1 MPIYMQYDGIDGDV
15 TTKGHEKWI
24 ELQSCSLGANRS
36 MTSSSSSAADRES
49 STPSVSEIVVT
60 KVTDAASTNL
70 FRAAVGKGPGSEG
83 KLVKIDFCKTDA
95 GDTEPYL
102 QLELENTLV
111 SSFSVSSGG
120 DRPMESLSL
129 NFVKVTL
136 NNIGM
141 GAANETGQPD
151 RAHYDLSTHEGA

>member
-1 MPIYMQYDGIDGDV
+1 MPIYMSYDGIDGDV

-36 MTSSSSSAADRES
+36 MTSASSSSADREA

-60 KVTDAASTNL
+60 KVTDAATPNL

-129 NFVKVTL
+129 NFVKITM